1 MVNHDVQ
8 PGAVGARLA
17 AGTLKTRDAVAISVS
32 ILAPG
37 MAMLLN
43 VPGVAAVAG
52 GSTPLA
58 FLLGGCGCLALA
70 FVVVGFTG
78 RMAGAGYAYTY
89 ISRGLGRGWGF
100 LAGWLY
106 AFGVLCFVP
115 MTMAAVAY
123 LACDLLGL
131 PNGWWS
137 PVFVVGMVALL
148 ALAVVRVAVTT
159 RVQLLLGALTVALI
173 LVVDVVVTVRGG
185 AHGNTWAP
193 FTFDHTVKGG
203 FSGVFY
209 GIILGITSYIG
220 FETAADFG
228 EETDNPRR
236 AIPVAVLTSV
246 VLAMAFYLWTTYGL
260 SIGFGVDNGATF
272 GGDSFALKT
281 VATRFVGP
289 SLGVLVELGALL
301 SAFVVC
307 VGCASAATRTMYAM
321 AREGVL
327 PARLATLHRRFQ
339 TPVVATVAVT
349 VLGTVL
355 ALLVGYRLASTDLGA
370 SPAISVYYF
379 FATLGTLVV
388 IVVYIGLC
396 VAATTYFRRAE
407 HRANVF
413 LRLLAPVIGTAVFGV
428 ALFGSIYPTPTA
440 PLNLSPYLA
449 TLWLL
454 LGIAVL
460 AGLRIRRP
468 DAVASI
474 GTILGE
480 EGA

>member
-8 PGAVGARLA
+8 SGAVRARLA
-17 AGTLKTRDAVAISVS
+17 AGSLKTRDAVAISVS

-37 MAMLLN
+37 MAMFLN

-58 FLLGGCGCLALA
+58 FLAGGCGCLALA
-70 FVVVGFTG
+70 FVVVGFTR

-137 PVFVVGMVALL
+137 PVFVVGMVTLL
-148 ALAVVRVAVTT
+148 ALAAVRFALTT
-159 RVQLLLGALTVALI
+159 RVQLLLGVLTVALI

-193 FTFDHTVKGG
+193 FTFGHTVKGG

-228 EETDNPRR
+228 EETDNPPPSHPCGRAYLGGPGHGLLPVDHLRSLDRVRGGQRCDVRWGFVRAQDGGHPVRR
-236 AIPVAVLTSV
+236 PFARSPGRARGAVV
-246 VLAMAFYLWTTYGL
+246 
-260 SIGFGVDNGATF
+260 GVRGVCGPCECRDPDDVCD
-272 GGDSFALKT
+272 GGSPPSPT
-281 VATRFVGP
+281 VSRKRGWC
-289 SLGVLVELGALL
+289 S
-301 SAFVVC
+301 S
-307 VGCASAATRTMYAM
+307 
-321 AREGVL
+321 
-327 PARLATLHRRFQ
+327 
-339 TPVVATVAVT
+339 
-349 VLGTVL
+349 
-355 ALLVGYRLASTDLGA
+355 
-370 SPAISVYYF
+370 
-379 FATLGTLVV
+379 
-388 IVVYIGLC
+388 
-396 VAATTYFRRAE
+396 
-407 HRANVF
+407 
-413 LRLLAPVIGTAVFGV
+413 
-428 ALFGSIYPTPTA
+428 TPTA
-440 PLNLSPYLA
+440 RPSRRCCALEGSASRSCTSSPA
-449 TLWLL
+449 
-454 LGIAVL
+454 
-460 AGLRIRRP
+460 R
-468 DAVASI
+468 
-474 GTILGE
+474 
-480 EGA
+480 